1 MACLLPIEKA
11 LEAPQISQ
19 VKETQKIMELE
30 IATKTNGVDTAR
42 LQETVKAVKTSP
54 ELGQF
59 KFQIENR
66 WIDAGENQSEVT
78 SFYGCGQSQS
88 HKAGFT
94 LKADEPDIL
103 LGADRGANPVE
114 HLLHAL
120 ASCVTTS
127 MVYHAAARGI
137 AIEQVESSLDGNIDL
152 QGFLGL
158 DPTVRNGYQQIRLK
172 LRIKANVT
180 DEQLQ
185 ELGKLG
191 PTFSPVFDSLMKGV
205 PLMVSAERLP

>member
-1 MACLLPIEKA
+1 
-11 LEAPQISQ
+11 
-19 VKETQKIMELE
+19 MELE

-42 LQETVKAVKTSP
+42 LQETVKAVKTTP

-137 AIEQVESSLDGNIDL
+137 AIEQVESSLDGNLDL

-158 DPTVRNGYQQIRLK
+158 DPKVRNGYQQIRLK